1 MESRDNIVRTEFDF
15 IGLLKKW
22 RTPPGYIKLVFQ
34 YNKGDILDVGC
45 ATCKLYT
52 FLQKKGWKGKYSGI
66 DSQEYDNYDYPEEVN
81 LVIGNALEVKFPKV
95 DTVVLNNILEHV
107 DKPVVLLKKAIKAAR
122 QNIIINVPKRNEEM
136 WKYGIV
142 EYHQLDK
149 THKHCG
155 FSKEEVYKIVDL
167 ADRRI
172 TRWKELD
179 GITVIP
185 LNLFHKRLGL
195 LLLNPKLGKYISPK
209 KTFYITIWC
218 EVVKKMKIGIYTPYL
233 NAYGGGE
240 KYICKIAEILSE
252 KNSVEFIVLE
262 KLDKIQFQDKLNV
275 NLNKVGIN
283 YIKIPNLLNRI
294 PYFRTLIRIY
304 TISRIS
310 KNYDLF
316 INQENNTVIPSQSR
330 KSIFI
335 SQLPTRKLGELSLL
349 KPINNI
355 LVDPQLNTY
364 HKIIT
369 YSLFNKKHI
378 QEWWNKSNIDVLYP
392 PIEKIRSSIKKNII
406 LCVGRFF
413 IIVNGHNKKQLE
425 MIRFFKQLYKENK
438 ILKDWEYHLVG
449 GLSENIKDQEY
460 LEKCKEEAR
469 SYPVYFHINVAF
481 QDLKELYGMAKIFW
495 HATGFNEDE
504 KKHPERMEH
513 FGMTTGEAMSAGCVP
528 VVINGGGQPEIV
540 RNLIDG
546 FLWNNTE
553 ELKKYTLKLISNNNL
568 WQKMSQT
575 SIKRSQEF
583 GINKFRERVKLII
596 NDI

>member
-1 MESRDNIVRTEFDF
+1 
-15 IGLLKKW
+15 
-22 RTPPGYIKLVFQ
+22 
-34 YNKGDILDVGC
+34 
-45 ATCKLYT
+45 
-52 FLQKKGWKGKYSGI
+52 
-66 DSQEYDNYDYPEEVN
+66 
-81 LVIGNALEVKFPKV
+81 
-95 DTVVLNNILEHV
+95 
-107 DKPVVLLKKAIKAAR
+107 
-122 QNIIINVPKRNEEM
+122 
-136 WKYGIV
+136 
-142 EYHQLDK
+142 
-149 THKHCG
+149 
-155 FSKEEVYKIVDL
+155 
-167 ADRRI
+167 
-172 TRWKELD
+172 
-179 GITVIP
+179 
-185 LNLFHKRLGL
+185 
-195 LLLNPKLGKYISPK
+195 
-209 KTFYITIWC
+209 
-218 EVVKKMKIGIYTPYL
+218 MKIGIYAPYL

-262 KLDKIQFQDKLNV
+262 KLDKIQFQDRLNV
-275 NLNKVGIN
+275 NLNKVDIN

-310 KNYDLF
+310 KNCDLF
-316 INQENNTVIPSQSR
+316 INQEINTVIPSQAR

-335 SQLPTRKLGELSLL
+335 SQLPTRKLGILSLL

-355 LVDPQLNTY
+355 LVDLQLNTY

-392 PIEKIRSSIKKNII
+392 PIEKIRSFIKKNII
-406 LCVGRFF
+406 LSVGRFF
-413 IIVNGHNKKQLE
+413 VNGHNKKQLE
-425 MIRFFKQLYKENK
+425 MIRVFKQLCKENK
-438 ILKDWEYHLVG
+438 ILKDWEYHLIG
-449 GLSENIKDQEY
+449 GLSENTKSQEY

-504 KKHPERMEH
+504 DKHPERMEH
-513 FGMTTGEAMSAGCVP
+513 FGMTTVEAMSAGCVP
-528 VVINGGGQPEIV
+528 VVINRGGQPEIV
-540 RNLIDG
+540 KNLIDG

-596 NDI
+596 NDV